1 MKLYVFDNK
10 NLQFKQIT
18 LRQYILGFLI
28 TGLIF
33 SSLGFT
39 GAIKFNT
46 LIEKIPVIIRL
57 NEPKFTPEIVKAE
70 IIKLNIDHPDI
81 VFAQCQIESG
91 NFTSNIFK
99 NNNNCLGMKLARSRP
114 TTANGEQF
122 GHAFYDSWK
131 ECLKDYALWQVA
143 YARNLSKE
151 EYLQLLGE
159 IYAEDSNYK
168 NKLIKLIN

>member
-1 MKLYVFDNK
+1 MLYKYDK
-10 NLQFKQIT
+10 QSLQFKQIT

-28 TGLIF
+28 TGFIF

-39 GAIKFNT
+39 GAIKLNT
-46 LIEKIPVIIRL
+46 LVEKIPVIVRL
-57 NEPKFTPEIVKAE
+57 NQTFSPEEVKAE

-122 GHAFYDSWK
+122 GHAFYDSWQD
-131 ECLKDYALWQVA
+131 CLKDYALWQAA

-159 IYAEDSNYK
+159 IYAEDSNYI
-168 NKLIKLIN
+168 NAIKQRL

>member
-1 MKLYVFDNK
+1 MIYYFDK
-10 NLQFKQIT
+10 NSLQFKKIT
-18 LRQYILGFLI
+18 HKQYVYGFLI
-28 TGLIF
+28 IGLIF

-39 GAIKFNT
+39 SAVKFNNFV
-46 LIEKIPVIIRL
+46 EKIPVIVRL
-57 NEPKFTPEIVKAE
+57 NQTFSPEEVRAE
-70 IIKLNIDHPDI
+70 IIKLNIEHPDI

-91 NFTSNIFK
+91 NFKSNIFK

-122 GHAFYDSWK
+122 GHAFYDSWQD
-131 ECLKDYALWQVA
+131 CLKDYALWQAA

-159 IYAEDSNYK
+159 IYAEDSNYI
-168 NKLIKLIN
+168 NAIKQRL